1 MSDQVEQDLTKKEL
15 IEITADIVVS
25 YVSANT
31 IAEDKLSALMQSVFD
46 KVTSLNTDA
55 SDEEDD
61 HLSRQEIAAT
71 VTSTSIRC
79 LECSGKFKTLR
90 RHLKSTH
97 EMAPEAYI
105 EKWSL
110 PLDYPMVA
118 KATSAKRSD
127 VAKSFGFGTKDFQ
140 AETKKATPKKATS
153 KRSKAKKKS

>member
-1 MSDQVEQDLTKKEL
+1 MSDQVEPDLTKKEL

-31 IAEDKLSALMQSVFD
+31 IAEEKLTDLMQSVFD
-46 KVTSLNTDA
+46 KVTSLNTAPGDV
-55 SDEEDD
+55 EEDER
-61 HLSRQEIAAT
+61 LSRQEIAAT

-79 LECSGKFKTLR
+79 LECRGKFKTLK

-97 EMAPEAYI
+97 EMTPEVYI

-140 AETKKATPKKATS
+140 VETKKAP
-153 KRSKAKKKS
+153 AKKLSKTVLS